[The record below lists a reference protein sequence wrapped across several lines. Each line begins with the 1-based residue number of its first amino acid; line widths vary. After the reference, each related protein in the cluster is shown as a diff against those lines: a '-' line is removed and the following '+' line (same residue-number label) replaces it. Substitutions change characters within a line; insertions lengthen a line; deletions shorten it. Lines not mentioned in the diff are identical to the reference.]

1 MNLKRMNTLFN
12 ALMICLLSGS
22 LMTAFAQ
29 RLGGGGPP
37 MGSPP
42 VGGPPEFIERML
54 DLTDAQKEQ
63 IKAIRER
70 AAEASKPHHE
80 ALKPLMEQAHALTEA
95 ATFDE
100 AAVRALALQM
110 SPIQLELHV
119 IQARAQAET
128 RNVLTAEQKAK
139 LAEMR
144 KMMEGRG
151 GRPGGP
157 GGRPGFGR
165 PGGFGGGFGPPQ

>member
-1 MNLKRMNTLFN
+1 MNLKRMSLIFN

-29 RLGGGGPP
+29 RPGGGGPP
-37 MGSPP
+37 AGGPP
-42 VGGPPEFIERML
+42 AGGPPMGGPPEFIERLL

-80 ALKPLMEQAHALTEA
+80 ALKPLMEQQQALTEA
-95 ATFDE
+95 ASFDE
-100 AAVRALALQM
+100 SAFRTLAVLIT
-110 SPIQLELHV
+110 PIQIELQV
-119 IQARAQAET
+119 IQARAQSET
-128 RNVLTAEQKAK
+128 HNVLTAEQKAK

-144 KMMEGRG
+144 KRMEGRG
-151 GRPGGP
+151 GPG
-157 GGRPGFGR
+157 GGRPGGR
-165 PGGFGGGFGPPQ
+165 PGGFGPPRQ